1 MKLLYLIIVLLNF
14 EGCNTTNPAF
24 TFLGIMLGAIGAAGL
39 FVYLFFSWLN
49 KCEKGM
55 EEEL

>member
-1 MKLLYLIIVLLNF
+1 MKLLYLIVVLLNF
-14 EGCNTTNPAF
+14 ECSKTTNPVL

-49 KCEKGM
+49 KCEKEM

>member
-1 MKLLYLIIVLLNF
+1 MKLLYLLLVLLTF
-14 EGCNTTNPAF
+14 EGCNSDPAY

-39 FVYLFFSWLN
+39 FVVLFFSWLN

-55 EEEL
+55 EEKL